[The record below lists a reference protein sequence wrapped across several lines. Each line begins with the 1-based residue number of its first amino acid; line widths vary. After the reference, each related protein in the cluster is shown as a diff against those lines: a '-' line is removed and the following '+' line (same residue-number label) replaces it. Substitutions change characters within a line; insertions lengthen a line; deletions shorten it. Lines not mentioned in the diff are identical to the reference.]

1 MHALHS
7 PFFCFFF
14 RKKRERRSIRAGRA
28 LESRNNVRSSE
39 ILRKFL
45 VERLFQG
52 EKSPSHQSFLIEKK
66 GRWSSQQRW
75 ILIKGLFDCYGE
87 MNRSNVLIS
96 WIIRGENGTISSFS
110 LSFSRP
116 IHLWW
121 VSEAVFSLDRILIAI
136 RRARFDI
143 RWRGLSIEAATFHWI
158 GSMLIVKSITIFLWT
173 LLISGRGRERRV
185 LLSSIL
191 FPSLPSLSFSFLQHW
206 PRKIKLRML
215 VTGVRRRNA
224 WTIRDRTQNSTRY
237 SPVRWKSWQRVV
249 IPIPFRPYHPLFQF
263 LSFRNATQM
272 RTMLDNGRKEIEK

>member
-1 MHALHS
+1 
-7 PFFCFFF
+7 
-14 RKKRERRSIRAGRA
+14 
-28 LESRNNVRSSE
+28 
-39 ILRKFL
+39 
-45 VERLFQG
+45 
-52 EKSPSHQSFLIEKK
+52 
-66 GRWSSQQRW
+66 
-75 ILIKGLFDCYGE
+75 

-96 WIIRGENGTISSFS
+96 WIIRGENGTISSLS
-110 LSFSRP
+110 HSFSRP

-185 LLSSIL
+185 LLSSVL

-249 IPIPFRPYHPLFQF
+249 IPIPFPVPPPLPVLVISKCDADENDAWQREKRNWKISSSFGDVWWYFKLVIPSF
-263 LSFRNATQM
+263 LLIPAWNWPLLICQVTCIEKKKKKK
-272 RTMLDNGRKEIEK
+272 TLVYVWKCRKEIW